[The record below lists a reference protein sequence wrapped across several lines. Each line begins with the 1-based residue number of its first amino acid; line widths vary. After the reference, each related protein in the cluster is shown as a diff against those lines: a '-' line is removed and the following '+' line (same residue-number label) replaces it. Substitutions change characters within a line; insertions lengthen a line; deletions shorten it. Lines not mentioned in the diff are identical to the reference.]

1 MASAI
6 FNPNEL
12 ILDRVRFVE
21 EYNPSTSEIMGRYTQ
36 IEDPTLETSSDAT
49 DVVDAIG
56 SPIHTFYR
64 NQQGTFGFSNSLHS
78 LDLFASQFGSEKVL
92 ATEENKIKVPVS
104 ETVEIGEAGKVV
116 LKYVP
121 VGTTGAEVKYVKV
134 INENNTFGET
144 YEVSPTGGDGKFTI
158 DAKTKTI
165 TLPSGVTG
173 KVFVSY
179 YKESTKVV
187 KITKD
192 TEGMPPVRE
201 LHIHVIFRDPCD
213 ANLKYAGVILCPRA
227 QIDPSSVSINLT
239 SDGKHAASYK
249 LQRSYC
255 SEDTKLFDIIVDGE

>member
-12 ILDRVRFVE
+12 LLDRVRFVE
-21 EYNPSTSEIMGRYTQ
+21 EFNPSTSEIMGRYTQ

-56 SPIHTFYR
+56 TPIHTFYR

-78 LDLFASQFGSEKVL
+78 VDLFASQFGSEKVL
-92 ATEENKIKVPVS
+92 ATEDSKIKVPVS
-104 ETVEIGEAGKVV
+104 ETITIGKGGKVI
-116 LKYVP
+116 LKYTP
-121 VGTTGAEVKYVKV
+121 VGVAGAEVKYVKV
-134 INENNTFGET
+134 INDNASFGET
-144 YEVSPTGGDGKFTI
+144 YEVSASEGDGKFTI
-158 DAKTKTI
+158 DAGTKTI
-165 TLPSGVTG
+165 TLPSNVTG

-179 YKESTKVV
+179 YKESQRAV

-192 TEGMPPVRE
+192 TDGMPPVRE

-213 ANLKYAGVILCPRA
+213 ANLKYSGVIVCPRA

-249 LQRSYC
+249 LQRPYC
-255 SEDTKLFDIIVDGE
+255 DSETKLFDIIIDGE